1 MVKEAKHITY
11 EELAADLPGVLDSLA
26 RSDSAVVVKRG
37 DTRYRIE
44 RTERTEGLPPA
55 SDPDEIRKM
64 LQRTAGA
71 FKGIDKAG
79 FLRDLRA
86 GRPRLDCWRPA

>member
-11 EELAADLPGVLDSLA
+11 EELAADLPGVLDSLV
-26 RSDSAVVVKRG
+26 SLDSAVVVKRG
-37 DTRYRIE
+37 HAQYRIE
-44 RTERTEGLPPA
+44 RTEQAEGLPPA
-55 SDPDEIRKM
+55 GDPEEVRKM

-79 FLRDLRA
+79 FMRDLRVGRQQSSS
-86 GRPRLDCWRPA
+86 GRPA